1 MSKILINKIREVK
14 TPDRGTSKAAGLDFY
29 MPKIDDSFIKAFLA
43 KNPTCSLDKNFNDEK
58 TALLIPPH
66 TRVLIPSGIR
76 TYMNRGTALIAE
88 NKSGLSTKKGLL
100 VTATT
105 VDSDYTGEIHLGL
118 YNSDKFETA
127 EFVENDKVLQ
137 FIHHEVFL
145 SEVTEVDN
153 LDFDIA
159 HGETE
164 RGANGFGSTS
174 KKN

>member
-43 KNPTCSLDKNFNDEK
+43 KNPTCSLDKNFNEEK

>member
-14 TPDRGTSKAAGLDFY
+14 TPDRGTSQAAGLDFY

-43 KNPTCSLDKNFNDEK
+43 KNPTCSLDRNFNEEK

-159 HGETE
+159 HWETE
-164 RGANGFGSTS
+164 RGDKGFGSTS